1 MGPTGPQ
8 GPQGNTGDTGAT
20 GSVGPTG
27 PRGATGGVGATGPTG
42 PAGNV
47 DLTTLPY
54 ANGVA
59 PGAQLINYLPS
70 QKCYMGS
77 FNDPAG
83 TWWNIL
89 SLRHR
94 NGSGDGTKYGMYLKA
109 PLTAEGDLTWRQ
121 QPYGNSQWSS
131 EKTILDSSNYR
142 NYINWV
148 ISQVVMNDYEMTDN
162 YGIPQWGTAHDGN
175 FDGYT
180 IQRVTAYNYIIFKNS
195 TGKNNLMMQWG
206 ICNSGTSAHT
216 TITFPTAFTAI
227 PFVLVSSGGSYAEV
241 SHPSADNTS
250 PAAAGVSAESVTT
263 TSVYIRHNMH
273 QTISNNINLW
283 DYVTESTLY
292 VYWLALGKV

>member
-1 MGPTGPQ
+1 
-8 GPQGNTGDTGAT
+8 
-20 GSVGPTG
+20 
-27 PRGATGGVGATGPTG
+27 
-42 PAGNV
+42 
-47 DLTTLPY
+47 
-54 ANGVA
+54 
-59 PGAQLINYLPS
+59 
-70 QKCYMGS
+70 
-77 FNDPAG
+77 
-83 TWWNIL
+83 
-89 SLRHR
+89 
-94 NGSGDGTKYGMYLKA
+94 
-109 PLTAEGDLTWRQ
+109 
-121 QPYGNSQWSS
+121 
-131 EKTILDSSNYR
+131 
-142 NYINWV
+142 
-148 ISQVVMNDYEMTDN
+148 MNDYEMTDN

>member
-1 MGPTGPQ
+1 M
-8 GPQGNTGDTGAT
+8 N
-20 GSVGPTG
+20 
-27 PRGATGGVGATGPTG
+27 
-42 PAGNV
+42 
-47 DLTTLPY
+47 LLLY
-54 ANGVA
+54 
-59 PGAQLINYLPS
+59 
-70 QKCYMGS
+70 
-77 FNDPAG
+77 
-83 TWWNIL
+83 NIL
-89 SLRHR
+89 FECFGWVILPHPPP
-94 NGSGDGTKYGMYLKA
+94 

-142 NYINWV
+142 NYIDWIV
-148 ISQVVMNDYEMTDN
+148 DKVVMNDY
-162 YGIPQWGTAHDGN
+162 GIVHDSTSSPHASN
-175 FDGYT
+175 NAT
-180 IQRVTAYNYIIFKNS
+180 NYIIFKNS

-273 QTISNNINLW
+273 QTVSNNINLW
-283 DYVTESTLY
+283 DCVTESTLY

>member
-8 GPQGNTGDTGAT
+8 GPQGAAGASGAT

-47 DLTTLPY
+47 DMTSLPY
-54 ANGVA
+54 AGAVT
-59 PGAQLINYLPS
+59 PGTQLINYLPS

-109 PLTAEGDLTWRQ
+109 PLTTEGDLTWRQ

-142 NYINWV
+142 NYIDWIV
-148 ISQVVMNDYEMTDN
+148 DKVVMNDYSIIRDSITSPHASN
-162 YGIPQWGTAHDGN
+162 NAT
-175 FDGYT
+175 
-180 IQRVTAYNYIIFKNS
+180 NYIIFKNS

-206 ICNSGTSAHT
+206 ICNVGTVTHT
-216 TITFPTAFTAI
+216 TITFPTTFATI
-227 PFVLVSSGGSYAEV
+227 PFVLVSSGGSYSEV
-241 SHPSADNTS
+241 SHPSADCTS
-250 PAAAGVSAESVTT
+250 PGVAGVSAESVTT

-273 QTISNNINLW
+273 QTVSNNIKLW

-292 VYWLALGKV
+292 IYWLAIGRV